1 MTLFER
7 AKSFGV
13 CYKRVHARHIAL
25 YESRKDISGMHPTF
39 FENDMALALAM
50 ERIAELELRSELQ
63 PIETAPK
70 DRVVDLLVNGCRVCD
85 AWWSEEKQ
93 LWCHDPRNKGED
105 WEITEPVTHWMLW
118 PKPVPTPRN
127 KSNEATQ

>member
-13 CYKRVHARHIAL
+13 CFKRVHARHVAL

-50 ERIAELELRSELQ
+50 ERIAELEAQINSLIMERESLIKTKREQLQ
-63 PIETAPK
+63 YVEDKLKVLNA
-70 DRVVDLLVNGCRVCD
+70 
-85 AWWSEEKQ
+85 Q
-93 LWCHDPRNKGED
+93 L
-105 WEITEPVTHWMLW
+105 
-118 PKPVPTPRN
+118 
-127 KSNEATQ
+127 ATSKAVGLE